1 MFFCRLFLSLNVGCS
16 KPSFKF
22 LLFSAISLRLLHVSL
37 ILSVL
42 LEFLQDSFS
51 FANILAYSPGSIEFR
66 SAFFIDQSRKLHVNF
81 LPSLRFHFSCDI
93 LALFNELSYDI
104 QYSKS
109 SSFCGWILFLFSIF
123 PVLAVNRRECTL
135 II

>member
-1 MFFCRLFLSLNVGCS
+1 MNVGCS

-22 LLFSAISLRLLHVSL
+22 LRFSAISLRLLHLSL
-37 ILSVL
+37 ILSDL

-66 SAFFIDQSRKLHVNF
+66 SGFFIDRSRRLHVNF
-81 LPSLRFHFSCDI
+81 LPSLQFRFSCDI
-93 LALFNELSYDI
+93 LALSHELSYDI

-109 SSFCGWILFLFSIF
+109 SSFCGWILFPFSIF
-123 PVLAVNRRECTL
+123 PVLAVNREECTL